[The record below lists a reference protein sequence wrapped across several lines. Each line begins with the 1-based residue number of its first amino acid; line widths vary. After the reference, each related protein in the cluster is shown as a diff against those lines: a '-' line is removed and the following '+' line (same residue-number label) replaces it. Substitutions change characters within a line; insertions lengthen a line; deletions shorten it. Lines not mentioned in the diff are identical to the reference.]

1 MKNQKQPSYGLIAEF
16 DNPRSL
22 LAAANRAREAGY
34 TKMDAYTPF
43 PVHGL
48 HEAVGFKQTKLPI
61 FVLLGGIGGG
71 VGGFFMQWFANVV
84 HYPLNIGGK
93 PFNSW
98 PAFIPIT
105 FECTVLAAS
114 LTAVFGM
121 IALNR
126 LPEPYHP
133 VFNVDRFEL
142 ASRDHFFLCIES
154 DDPKFDGRA
163 TRDFLT
169 SLQPREVND
178 VPW

>member
-1 MKNQKQPSYGLIAEF
+1 MRKPKPSHYGLMAEF
-16 DNPRSL
+16 ADARSL

-34 TKMDAYTPF
+34 TKLDAYTPF

-48 HEAVGFKQTKLPI
+48 HEAIGFRSTKLPLL
-61 FVLLGGIGGG
+61 VLLGGIAGGT
-71 VGGFFMQWFANVV
+71 GGFFMQWFANVV

-98 PAFIPIT
+98 PAFIPVT
-105 FECTVLAAS
+105 FECTVLAAA

-121 IALNR
+121 IVLNG

-133 VFNVDRFEL
+133 VFNVKRFEF

-154 DDPKFDGRA
+154 DDPKFDTGA
-163 TRDFLT
+163 TRDFLM